1 MSHDLQLL
9 IPSKFDRWVV
19 RDEMSLRFDPK
30 IPEHIFLEVLSV
42 LLHAQTKIE
51 FYIGDAINF
60 ASKKCEKGRYTRFL
74 QVSGYTYV
82 RLKAFAWVARAIP
95 PERRR
100 PDLSFTYHEHV
111 AGYTAE
117 QQARIL
123 AAAAKNQWPIKKLR
137 EHLKLLGK
145 GPSKTPPQ
153 TQYGEALDFPGLR
166 RAPINELGVVF
177 LFGLLSKKLDFDV
190 EAIHSA
196 FPDCIAKRLI
206 DRKRN
211 RWKQVRIEF
220 EYLSRNFLLHQHE
233 HEHCDLIV
241 CWIHDW
247 RECPTT
253 IEVIALKDEIDK
265 LRRESSG

>member
-1 MSHDLQLL
+1 
-9 IPSKFDRWVV
+9 
-19 RDEMSLRFDPK
+19 MSLRFDPK

-42 LLHAQTKIE
+42 LLHAQTKIQ
-51 FYIGDAINF
+51 FYLGDAINF

-111 AGYTAE
+111 AGYTTE

-123 AAAAKNQWPIKKLR
+123 AAAAKHQWPIKKLR
-137 EHLKLLGK
+137 EQLKLLGK
-145 GPSKTPPQ
+145 RPSKTPLEP
-153 TQYGEALDFPGLR
+153 QYGEALDFPGLR

-177 LFGLLSKKLDFDV
+177 LFGLLSKQLGFDV
-190 EAIHSA
+190 EAVHSA
-196 FPDCIAKRLI
+196 FPDCSAKRLI
-206 DRKRN
+206 DPKRN

-220 EYLSRNFLLHQHE
+220 EFASRNFHLHQHE

-247 RECPTT
+247 QECP
-253 IEVIALKDEIDK
+253 IEVIALKDEIGK
-265 LRRESSG
+265 LRREPFG